1 MTNPSDNV
9 GKNERALEAF
19 LAAAFRL
26 NFPDEISDE
35 QAERFFQQPARLS
48 NEDKEAVD
56 SWGSDFIEV
65 LLEGRTP
72 VSDERPQDI
81 EVNEELA
88 QEYFA
93 MNRDK
98 DGKGLDEETRR
109 KIDEERK
116 KALEEEDE
124 GKDQSNGP

>member
-9 GKNERALEAF
+9 NRDERALEAF

-26 NFPDEISDE
+26 NFPEEIFGE
-35 QAERFFQQPARLS
+35 QAKKFFQQPARLS
-48 NEDKEAVD
+48 DEDRKAIS
-56 SWGSDFIEV
+56 SWGEDFIKQ
-65 LLEGRTP
+65 LLQGQIP
-72 VSDERPQDI
+72 VSYERQQNI

-98 DGKGLDEETRR
+98 NGDDLDEDVRR
-109 KIDEERK
+109 KIDEERER
-116 KALEEEDE
+116 ALEDEDK
-124 GKDQSNGP
+124 GKGYSNGS